1 MGNHLGYEYDEDKL
15 KQGINLEIQKFE
27 VLFENYQYINMDIY
41 KKWRQR
47 NEQIYDITKLKTI
60 FSKVYK
66 KFNKIYEDGEFLV
79 NSHNLKIINELYSIF
94 INKVNGDVG
103 YFSNSEYV
111 IWKEEANNCII
122 GWEKNIE
129 KIKNKKYINDLSK
142 LESLVVDSNDKRKEY
157 NKKYI
162 HFIKNT
168 KEAINDL
175 RKNKYINKKVYREWL
190 EKYKYTFLKLNKVD
204 EIFTTKS
211 DFESIKRF
219 INIYNSYDE
228 IEVYNK
234 DYINKEKEQYKDIF
248 DDINGISLDDNQR
261 EVIIKDEIN
270 HLVVAGAGCGK
281 TTLICGKVMYL
292 LKRYNVLPEEILLI
306 SYSNKAVDEMNQRL
320 SMYEELKNINV
331 STMHKLGKNIISK
344 VQKDNP
350 RVIDSVIMY
359 NIVKEKFYDCIRFNE
374 NFRSKIVEFY
384 SKYYYSIGDIGFK
397 NQNEFLKYLRENNK
411 IKTIKGEI
419 VRSFEELEIANFLY
433 VNGVEYKYE
442 KKYEKN
448 QKIRTDFY
456 LPKYDIYM
464 EHFGVDKNNNPAYF
478 FKDRESYKNSMEQ
491 KIKMYKSFGTVLIT
505 TSSSMKREGIL
516 LQYLKE
522 ELNLK
527 GVKFNKLTDNQ
538 IIKQIEETIKYQ
550 YLVNLL
556 YTVLSHVKADK
567 NNYKKLKEQYKKN
580 KNLNTYTS
588 CRVNIFIEIFD
599 YIYDAYKIE
608 LENDSSIDFGDMI
621 NLATNYVKENKYQN
635 KYKYIIIDEIQDI
648 SNGTY
653 RFIKSLLEDNKN
665 CRLFC
670 VGDDWQSIYRFSGSN
685 INLFYNFENLFEDIY
700 VSYMTNT
707 YRFDK
712 SLVDISNQFI
722 MLDKSNLDKKVVSYK
737 SYLFGEQ
744 CKFTT
749 NVIKILD
756 EIGKKENYKKVS
768 VYILGRYKNDRD
780 KLKNEK
786 NRYLSVYPNDNIV
799 YKKNKNLDIK
809 FLTIH
814 QAKGMEADYVI
825 ILNCEDSNKNN
836 KMKGFPTNIQDD
848 PILDIILPKSNKHES
863 YSNQNSEERR
873 LFYVAM
879 TRAKKQVFL
888 NIPKKEENRSI
899 YVKEIEDIKG
909 KLENYIK

>member
-1 MGNHLGYEYDEDKL
+1 MGNHLGYEYDEDEL

-27 VLFENYQYINMDIY
+27 ALFKNDQYINMDIY
-41 KKWRQR
+41 IKWRQR
-47 NEQIYDITKLKTI
+47 NEQIYDVTKLKTI

-79 NSHNLKIINELYSIF
+79 NSHNLKIINELYLTF
-94 INKVNGDVG
+94 INRVNGDIG
-103 YFSNSEYV
+103 YFSDSEYK
-111 IWKEEANNCII
+111 IWKEKVNNCIN
-122 GWEKNIE
+122 GWKENIK
-129 KIKNKKYINDLSK
+129 KIKNEKYINDLGK
-142 LESLVVDSNDKRKEY
+142 LESLVIDSNDKRKEY

-162 HFIKNT
+162 YLIKNT
-168 KEAINDL
+168 KEAVNEL
-175 RKNKYINKKVYREWL
+175 RKNKYINKKIYREWL

-204 EIFTTKS
+204 EILTTKA

-219 INIYNSYDE
+219 INICNSYDE
-228 IEVYNK
+228 IEAYNK
-234 DYINKEKEQYKDIF
+234 DYINKEKEEYKDIF
-248 DDINGISLDDNQR
+248 DDINGISLDDDQR
-261 EVIIKDEIN
+261 EIIVKDEIN

-292 LKRYNVLPEEILLI
+292 VKKYNILPEEILLI
-306 SYSNKAVDEMNQRL
+306 SYSNKAVDEMKQRL
-320 SMYEELKNINV
+320 SMYEELKNVNV

-359 NIVKEKFYDCIRFNE
+359 NVVKEKFFECIRFNK
-374 NFRSKIVEFY
+374 NFKNKIVEFY
-384 SKYYYSIGDIGFK
+384 SKYYYSIDDIGFQNK
-397 NQNEFLKYLRENNK
+397 NEFLKYLKENNK

-433 VNGVEYKYE
+433 INGVEYKYE

-448 QKIRTDFY
+448 QKVRTDFY

-464 EHFGVDKNNNPAYF
+464 EHFGVDKNNNPPDF
-478 FKDRESYKNSMEQ
+478 FKNRESYKNSMEQ
-491 KIKMYKSFGTVLIT
+491 KIKMYKFFGTVLIK

-516 LQYLKE
+516 LEHLKE
-522 ELNLK
+522 ELILK
-527 GVKFNKLTDNQ
+527 GVTFNKLTDNQ

-550 YLVNLL
+550 YLINLL
-556 YTVLSHVKADK
+556 HTVLSHIKADK
-567 NNYKKLKEQYKKN
+567 NNYKKLKHQYKKN

-588 CRVNIFIEIFD
+588 CRENIFIEIFD

-608 LENDSSIDFGDMI
+608 LKNDSSIDFGDMI

-653 RFIKSLLEDNKN
+653 RFIKSLLQNNKS

-685 INLFYNFENLFEDIY
+685 INLFYNFENLFEDTYI
-700 VSYMTNT
+700 SYMTNT

-712 SLVDISNQFI
+712 ALVDISNEFI
-722 MLDKSNLDKKVVSYK
+722 MLDESNIYKKIVSHK

-749 NVIKILD
+749 NIIKILD
-756 EIGKKENYKKVS
+756 EIGKKENYRKVS
-768 VYILGRYKNDRD
+768 VYILGRYKNDKK
-780 KLKNEK
+780 KLKNENNK
-786 NRYLSVYPNDNIV
+786 YLYVYANDKIV

-809 FLTIH
+809 FLTVH
-814 QAKGMEADYVI
+814 KSKGMEADYVI
-825 ILNCEDSNKNN
+825 ILNCEDSNKSNQ
-836 KMKGFPTNIQDD
+836 MKGFPTSIQDD
-848 PILDIILPKSNKHES
+848 TILDIVLPKSNRNEPCV
-863 YSNQNSEERR
+863 NQNSEERR

-888 NIPKKEENRSI
+888 NIPKEKENRSI
-899 YVKEIEDIKG
+899 YVKEIEAIKN
-909 KLENYIK
+909 KLEN